1 MLTGRDGQLPAG
13 SHDWVQEPLAFMWC
27 RYAHH
32 LCEVG
37 NCLESY
43 VAFESLDE
51 LQQHQ
56 RMVHSSSMPRWD
68 QSRARVVPLSE
79 LFVASPEQQQR

>member
-1 MLTGRDGQLPAG
+1 MSAW
-13 SHDWVQEPLAFMWC
+13 HDMCFMWC

-32 LCEVG
+32 LCSMG

-79 LFVASPEQQQR
+79 LFVASPEQQQRWAGH

>member
-1 MLTGRDGQLPAG
+1 MC
-13 SHDWVQEPLAFMWC
+13 FMWC

-32 LCEVG
+32 LCNMG

-79 LFVASPEQQQR
+79 LFVASPEQQQRWAGH